1 MVDMSKDKT
10 SFKRVEYT
18 LEATQKTTKTV
29 KKFFGLRTVN
39 VTVTKK
45 KSIPL
50 TKEQFDIIEMSGR
63 IQHRD
68 WTFHTHKW
76 YPGIAAWIDEALKT
90 EEGSSNAE

>member
-1 MVDMSKDKT
+1 MVDISKDKT
-10 SFKRVEYT
+10 AFKRVEYT

-50 TKEQFDIIEMSGR
+50 TKEQFYIIEAVGS

-68 WTFHTHKW
+68 WTFRAHKW
-76 YPGIAAWIDEALKT
+76 YPGIAAWVDEALKT
-90 EEGSSNAE
+90 KEDSSNAE